1 MPVTIN
7 GDGSITGLAVGGLPD
22 GCVDADTLAAGAAV
36 PADGSITTAKLANNA
51 VTYAKSTGLQRR
63 ISTTVTLPT
72 NAGQII
78 QSITS
83 GTKQIDILV
92 SNVSSASNSNL
103 HILIGGA
110 GGLVAS
116 GYGHAMGYHRTGSSS
131 REASVANS
139 TAAFSTYGLDSTS
152 YQIFGT
158 WKLYNSQGN
167 TWVSEH
173 VLWGSQASN
182 HQFWGNGYK
191 TLSETMTQ
199 FKFECTS
206 GNFDTGYVTIVETLG
221 DD

>member
-1 MPVTIN
+1 MPITIN
-7 GDGSITGLAVGGLPD
+7 GSGSITGLAVGGLPD

-51 VTYAKSTGLQRR
+51 VTHAKSTGLQRR
-63 ISTTVTLPT
+63 ISTTVTLPAAKSIT
-72 NAGQII
+72 HT
-78 QSITS
+78 ITS

-103 HILIGGA
+103 HVLLGDS
-110 GGLVAS
+110 GGLETS
-116 GYGHAMGYHRTGSSS
+116 GYGHAMGYHRTGVSS
-131 REASVANS
+131 REATVTNS
-139 TAAFSTYGLDSTS
+139 TAAFSTYGLDSTG

-173 VLWGSQASN
+173 VLWGSEASN

-191 TLSETMTQ
+191 TLSGTMTQ
-199 FKFECTS
+199 FNFACTS
-206 GNFDTGYVTIVETLG
+206 GNFDTGYVTIVESLG